1 MALTLGIMSAILAV
15 TFLET
20 LERLPVL
27 GWRLALG
34 LQVVPAV
41 ILALGIPFIPESPRW
56 DMLNGREA
64 AAKRSLIRI
73 RKSNAL
79 DVLQELHEMKTYA
92 RHHGLVAAGADHDAR
107 HHALRRPAG
116 RIGGAD
122 ASAAAL
128 DEPVK
133 FGWICSGG
141 GRSLSRTEQRG
152 VAVAVLLFA
161 FQQMSGINALIYYA
175 PEILQG
181 GPLKP
186 IAGSPGRPATV
197 NVQRLA
203 VLITMGVN
211 CLFSFV
217 PGRRNASLCRLG
229 RPNSP
234 TLSVS

>member
-1 MALTLGIMSAILAV
+1 
-15 TFLET
+15 
-20 LERLPVL
+20 
-27 GWRLALG
+27 
-34 LQVVPAV
+34 
-41 ILALGIPFIPESPRW
+41 
-56 DMLNGREA
+56 MLNGREA

-107 HHALRRPAG
+107 HHALRRSAG

-122 ASAAAL
+122 ASAPAL

-133 FGWICSGG
+133 FGWICAGSDGTG
-141 GRSLSRTEQRG
+141 TGALSRTEQRG

-175 PEILQG
+175 PEILQS

-186 IAGSPGRPATV
+186 IAGGPGRPATV
-197 NVQRLA
+197 DVQRLA

-211 CLFSFV
+211 CLYSFV
-217 PGRRNASLCRLG
+217 PGTRRAALQHPQC
-229 RPNSP
+229 P
-234 TLSVS
+234 